1 MTNEDKKDLLDEGT
15 QLAYQY
21 IKVHRLD
28 GNMTL
33 PEADALA
40 AEWAAKVYELLDG
53 LVNDE
58 FTRIE
63 AAAQQSESLEERRV
77 A

>member
-1 MTNEDKKDLLDEGT
+1 MTNEDKKDLLDEGA

-28 GNMTL
+28 GNKTN
-33 PEADALA
+33 EESDKLA
-40 AEWAAKVYELLDG
+40 AEWAVKIDSLLNG

-63 AAAQQSESLEERRV
+63 AAAQAAESR
-77 A
+77 AA

>member
-1 MTNEDKKDLLDEGT
+1 MTNEDKKDLLDEGA
-15 QLAYQY
+15 QLAYQH
-21 IKVHRLD
+21 IKVNRLD

-33 PEADALA
+33 PEVDALA
-40 AEWAAKVYELLDG
+40 AEWAVKVYELLDG

-63 AAAQQSESLEERRV
+63 AAAQQAESLEERRV